1 MDRKIKDF
9 SLTTKTFAIQKNF
22 QQKKLFQTFFCF
34 DDDLNS
40 GNLKFARSSLRVTQN
55 NIYKISSKWHKFG
68 H

>member
-22 QQKKLFQTFFCF
+22 QQKNCSKLFFCF

-40 GNLKFARSSLRVTQN
+40 GNLKFARSSFRVTQN
-55 NIYKISSKWHKFG
+55 NIYKISSK
-68 H
+68 